1 MTAKRIFE
9 LQEDEEVS
17 REQRIMAKIINFSI
31 IYGKTPFGLAK
42 ELGISVKD
50 AGEYIKR
57 YFAQYPRVAQFER
70 QVITFAEEHGYV
82 ETYFG
87 RRRIIDGIHSKIKW

>member
-1 MTAKRIFE
+1 
-9 LQEDEEVS
+9 
-17 REQRIMAKIINFSI
+17 MAKIINFSI

-50 AGEYIKR
+50 AAEYIKR
-57 YFAQYPRVAQFER
+57 YFAQYPRVAQFETE
-70 QVITFAEEHGYV
+70 IIEFAEQHGYV

-87 RRRIIDGIHSKIKW
+87 RKRIIDGIHSKIEW